1 MAKRVAIFLE
11 TASPFCIKSV
21 NLSLSL
27 SLFCDMKRIASNLTF
42 NSFIPSLVLKLLYVS
57 TALNESEY
65 ELGDASVA
73 DFNVD
78 KILPFERV

>member
-1 MAKRVAIFLE
+1 
-11 TASPFCIKSV
+11 
-21 NLSLSL
+21 
-27 SLFCDMKRIASNLTF
+27 MKRIASNLTF
-42 NSFIPSLVLKLLYVS
+42 NLFIPSLVLKLLYVS

-78 KILPFERV
+78 KILAFERV